1 MQQHICRV
9 QCRVR
14 IAGQLAVRTLGGSHS
29 TALCHFLLRVMTR
42 TPHHTG
48 LQIKQC
54 IAGNHAQRIAWRKGM
69 QKLREDGVKLSTAS
83 GICRR
88 KWEVLTE
95 AEPDCSVPSGQC
107 TFMNPSRGQ
116 GV

>member
-1 MQQHICRV
+1 M
-9 QCRVR
+9 
-14 IAGQLAVRTLGGSHS
+14 RTLGGSHS

-69 QKLREDGVKLSTAS
+69 QKLREDGVKSSTAS
-83 GICRR
+83 RICRQCKLR
-88 KWEVLTE
+88 NPEVPTE
-95 AEPDCSVPSGQC
+95 AEPTMGNGNGSGLC
-107 TFMNPSRGQ
+107 FNATEVTERRRH
-116 GV
+116 V